1 MDKERKYNMA
11 TFTQEVKP
19 DSNMMIVDCMN
30 VAFRWKHS
38 GASKFVEEY
47 VATVMSLAKSYNAGT
62 IIAAADWGG
71 SSYRKTLF
79 PAYKANRKELVEKQ
93 TAEEKEASR
102 KFFDEYERVLEALD
116 KHPRIQLFRYQGV
129 EADDIAAYLVS
140 RLHDYGFDQA
150 WLISSDRDWDL
161 LVGPHVSR
169 FSTVTR
175 KEVTLDTWD
184 YPVTPE
190 NYLSYKVLIGD
201 TSDNIPGI
209 PGVGPKRAASLI
221 EEYGS
226 ALDIY
231 DACPLSGKQK
241 FIQAVNDNKEII
253 PRNYELMDLIS
264 FCQEAVGHNNIN
276 DIGRR
281 LVYGSKNNR

>member
-47 VATVMSLAKSYNAGT
+47 LATVMSLAKSYNAGT
-62 IIAAADWGG
+62 IIASADWGG

-79 PAYKANRKELVEKQ
+79 PEYKANRKELVEKQ

-161 LVGPHVSR
+161 LVGPNVSR

-190 NYLSYKVLIGD
+190 QYISYKVLMGD
-201 TSDNIPGI
+201 SGDNIPGI
-209 PGVGPKRAASLI
+209 PGVGPKRAAALI
-221 EEYGS
+221 EQYGS
-226 ALDIY
+226 AMDIY
-231 DACPLSGKQK
+231 DACPLPGKQK
-241 FIQAVNDNKEII
+241 FIQAVNDNRDQI
-253 PRNYELMDLIS
+253 PLNYELMDLIS
-264 FCQEAVGHNNIN
+264 FSQEAIGYNNVQ

-281 LVYGSKNNR
+281 LVFGAK

>member
-1 MDKERKYNMA
+1 VDKERKYYMA
-11 TFTQEVKP
+11 TFTSTSK
-19 DSNMMIVDCMN
+19 DNNLMIVDAMN

-38 GASKFVEEY
+38 GATKFVDDY

-62 IIAAADWGG
+62 IIVAADWGG
-71 SSYRKTLF
+71 SSYRKGLYA
-79 PAYKANRKELVEKQ
+79 AYKANRKELVEKQ

-175 KEVTLDTWD
+175 KEITLDTWD

-190 NYLSYKVLIGD
+190 QYISYKVLTGD
-201 TSDNIPGI
+201 TGDNIPGI
-209 PGVGPKRAASLI
+209 PGVGPKRAAALI

-226 ALDIY
+226 AMDIY
-231 DACPLSGKQK
+231 DACPLPGKQK
-241 FIQAVNDNKEII
+241 FIQAVNENRDQILI
-253 PRNYELMDLIS
+253 NYELMDLIS
-264 FCQEAVGHNNIN
+264 FCQEAIGHNNVN

-281 LVYGSKNNR
+281 LVFGAK

>member
-1 MDKERKYNMA
+1 MA

-38 GASKFVEEY
+38 GASKFVDEY
-47 VATVMSLAKSYNAGT
+47 IATVMSLAKSYNAGT

-79 PAYKANRKELVEKQ
+79 PEYKANRKELVEKQ
-93 TAEEKEASR
+93 TSEEKEASR

-184 YPVTPE
+184 YPVTPAQ
-190 NYLSYKVLIGD
+190 YISYKVLIGD

-209 PGVGPKRAASLI
+209 PGVGPKRAAALI

-231 DACPLSGKQK
+231 DACPLPGKQK
-241 FIQAVNDNKEII
+241 FIQAINENKETI
-253 PRNYELMDLIS
+253 PTNYELMDLVS

-281 LVYGSKNNR
+281 LVYGSKNN

>member
-38 GASKFVEEY
+38 GASKFVDEY
-47 VATVMSLAKSYNAGT
+47 IATVMSLAKSYNAGT

-79 PAYKANRKELVEKQ
+79 PEYKANRKELVEKQ
-93 TAEEKEASR
+93 TSEEKEASR

>member
-161 LVGPHVSR
+161 LVGPNVSR

-190 NYLSYKVLIGD
+190 QYISYKVLVGD
-201 TSDNIPGI
+201 TGDNIPGI
-209 PGVGPKRAASLI
+209 PGVGPKRAAALI
-221 EEYGS
+221 EQYGS
-226 ALDIY
+226 AMDIY
-231 DACPLSGKQK
+231 DACPLAGKQK
-241 FIQAVNDNKEII
+241 FIQAVNDNRDQI
-253 PRNYELMDLIS
+253 PLNYELMDLIS
-264 FCQEAVGHNNIN
+264 FSQEAIGHNNVQ

-281 LVYGSKNNR
+281 LVFGAK